1 MNNIIKASITIKYLK
16 KILNFKLKL
25 LSPILDRTKG
35 IAIPAARTIGRE
47 KILYALTH
55 KPVSKSLK
63 L

>member
-47 KILYALTH
+47 KFCMR
-55 KPVSKSLK
+55 
-63 L
+63 